1 MQWVLKRLFVVTQ
14 GEHYLVS
21 SSIATVMEVLLHSKP
36 LSVRNVKS
44 LLLME
49 FSLSYFIK
57 YSLYVIFFHDKY
69 VAKELQGNA
78 VCSTEYL
85 AQVC

>member
-57 YSLYVIFFHDKY
+57 YL
-69 VAKELQGNA
+69 
-78 VCSTEYL
+78 CM
-85 AQVC
+85 